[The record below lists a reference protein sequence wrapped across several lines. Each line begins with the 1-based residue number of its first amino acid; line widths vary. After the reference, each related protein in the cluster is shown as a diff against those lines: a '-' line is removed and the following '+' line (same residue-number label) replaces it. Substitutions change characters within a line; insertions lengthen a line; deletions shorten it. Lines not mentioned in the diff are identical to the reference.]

1 MKERGV
7 NKLAAGVISGM
18 IATSITHPI
27 EIVRAKIQT
36 RGLIKAHVA
45 GEHLIA
51 K

>member
-18 IATSITHPI
+18 IATAITHPI

-36 RGLIKAHVA
+36 AGLKKVQTAS
-45 GEHLIA
+45 
-51 K
+51 